1 MRYTAGLTHIILYSN
16 IVDIIRVTYI
26 IVCIPVFVI
35 MIVKIITN
43 KIPRPLCARCIFV
56 SIFCIDKQNQ
66 CATKNPNR
74 NQIKSAYQ
82 FWFIVNCIFFKWTT
96 IILGNRVFCYSNYIY
111 PILLCSYIIRTI
123 TVILSN
129 LKTYTLQS
137 TIAISVKLYS
147 FYCRL
152 LAKEQ
157 LLHYFITKHFFV
169 ERCVVCVRWIL
180 VQKITKRIINSIYTI
195 DQKWVK
201 SYTKFVDR
209 FFVSTSV
216 NWICLLVTLIG
227 NKL

>member
-1 MRYTAGLTHIILYSN
+1 MMRYTAGLTHIILYSN

-96 IILGNRVFCYSNYIY
+96 IILGNRVFLLFKLHLSYTFVLVYNPNNYGHFKQFKNLHIAEHH
-111 PILLCSYIIRTI
+111 CHFCKII
-123 TVILSN
+123 
-129 LKTYTLQS
+129 
-137 TIAISVKLYS
+137 
-147 FYCRL
+147 
-152 LAKEQ
+152 Q
-157 LLHYFITKHFFV
+157 LL
-169 ERCVVCVRWIL
+169 L
-180 VQKITKRIINSIYTI
+180 
-195 DQKWVK
+195 
-201 SYTKFVDR
+201 
-209 FFVSTSV
+209 
-216 NWICLLVTLIG
+216 
-227 NKL
+227 